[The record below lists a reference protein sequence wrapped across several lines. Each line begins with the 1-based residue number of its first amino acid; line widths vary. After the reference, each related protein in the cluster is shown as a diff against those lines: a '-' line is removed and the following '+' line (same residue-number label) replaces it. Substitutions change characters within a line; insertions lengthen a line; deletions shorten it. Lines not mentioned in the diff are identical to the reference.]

1 MCWRP
6 SVAGT
11 GWGTLFTL
19 AMTGVNCSLGRA
31 CEAAGR
37 VISAI
42 VASNA
47 VTEAH
52 VNPLTLFHGEMI
64 NQPNRDWLGL
74 QLLPEWA
81 TR

>member
-19 AMTGVNCSLGRA
+19 ATTGVNCSFGRA

-37 VISAI
+37 AISAS
-42 VASNA
+42 VAM
-47 VTEAH
+47 TEAH
-52 VNPLTLFHGEMI
+52 VNTLTLFHGEMI